1 MKEQAV
7 LGGDRLFGCR
17 TSTGA
22 LSTGTLDVRL
32 LGVRQLVEDGASL
45 ATVVRAS
52 CPRRLEACTTNG
64 RQIYASDY

>member
-1 MKEQAV
+1 MGKIRSTFSAF
-7 LGGDRLFGCR
+7 LLFFVFLNFSR
-17 TSTGA
+17 FRDSE
-22 LSTGTLDVRL
+22 
-32 LGVRQLVEDGASL
+32 LVEDGASL